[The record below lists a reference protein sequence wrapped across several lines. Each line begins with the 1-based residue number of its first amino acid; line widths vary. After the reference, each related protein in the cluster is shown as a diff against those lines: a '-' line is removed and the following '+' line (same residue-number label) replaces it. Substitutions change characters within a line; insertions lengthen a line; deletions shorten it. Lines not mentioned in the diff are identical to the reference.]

1 MKKLLYF
8 AGLVVA
14 AALSC
19 VGCSN
24 KNEKVTMSQLS
35 PTTTF
40 KTESGETVELDSFVV
55 NHYDHVSI
63 NNALAREQYVSK
75 VQKKQNAADF
85 GKKRFVIKAKTLSQ
99 YDFPVGTKG
108 TPNGEVSVIHYQ
120 KGVEVVRD
128 GKSWFYDFAH
138 FRFDDADT
146 REYIAAESVLH
157 PGVWEPVETG
167 WGFFHD
173 IELRFVY
180 SCGYEDRM
188 EKISYDENIVAK
200 QKIKNI
206 SDLVISKNK
215 Y

>member
-8 AGLVVA
+8 AGLVMA
-14 AALSC
+14 TALSC
-19 VGCSN
+19 VSCSN
-24 KNEKVTMSQLS
+24 KSEKVTVSQSS
-35 PTTTF
+35 PTTDF

-55 NHYDHVSI
+55 NHYNHLCI
-63 NNALAREQYVSK
+63 NEALAREQFVSK

-99 YDFPVGTKG
+99 YDVPVGTKG

-167 WGFFHD
+167 WGFYHD

-180 SCGYEDRM
+180 TCGYEDRM
-188 EKISYDENIVAK
+188 EKVSYSEGIVK
-200 QKIKNI
+200 KKNI
-206 SDLVISKNK
+206 KYDSDLIISRTK

>member
-8 AGLVVA
+8 AGLVMA
-14 AALSC
+14 TALSC
-19 VGCSN
+19 VSCSN
-24 KNEKVTMSQLS
+24 KSEKVTVSQSS
-35 PTTTF
+35 PTTDF

-55 NHYDHVSI
+55 NHYNHLSI
-63 NNALAREQYVSK
+63 NEALAREQFVSK

-99 YDFPVGTKG
+99 YDVPVGTKG

-167 WGFFHD
+167 WGFYHD

-180 SCGYEDRM
+180 TCGYEDRM
-188 EKISYDENIVAK
+188 EKVSYSEGIVK
-200 QKIKNI
+200 KKNI
-206 SDLVISKNK
+206 KYDSDLIISRTK

>member
-1 MKKLLYF
+1 M
-8 AGLVVA
+8 A

-19 VGCSN
+19 VSCSN
-24 KNEKVTMSQLS
+24 KSEKVTVSQSS
-35 PTTTF
+35 PTTDF

-55 NHYDHVSI
+55 NHYNHLSI
-63 NNALAREQYVSK
+63 NEALAREQFVSK

-99 YDFPVGTKG
+99 YDVPVGTKG

-167 WGFFHD
+167 WGFYHN

-180 SCGYEDRM
+180 TCGYEDRM
-188 EKISYDENIVAK
+188 EKVSYSEEIVKKQNIK
-200 QKIKNI
+200 YD
-206 SDLVISKNK
+206 SDLIISRTK